1 MSRNV
6 TKNEEV
12 RRMVIRWQF
21 WFLLTF
27 VGFASWTIW
36 ESSGAY
42 DRGVQQ
48 ANANWEWV
56 QKQKIG
62 SLSAFCQEKKID
74 LGIAGHAKT
83 GIFNEENPL
92 VCASTLEE
100 AQKFYGDRAQLQAK
114 EWSIRVAF
122 SFIGIWLGLIL
133 VSALVS
139 RILAKRERLRREA
152 EGE

>member
-56 QKQKIG
+56 QKQKIV

-83 GIFNEENPL
+83 GIFNE
-92 VCASTLEE
+92 
-100 AQKFYGDRAQLQAK
+100 
-114 EWSIRVAF
+114 
-122 SFIGIWLGLIL
+122 
-133 VSALVS
+133 
-139 RILAKRERLRREA
+139 
-152 EGE
+152 